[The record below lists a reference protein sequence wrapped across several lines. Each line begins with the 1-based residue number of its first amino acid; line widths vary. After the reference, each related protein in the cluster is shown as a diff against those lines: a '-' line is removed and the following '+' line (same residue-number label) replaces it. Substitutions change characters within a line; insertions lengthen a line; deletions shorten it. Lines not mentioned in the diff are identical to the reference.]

1 MNQDSIN
8 TFEHNQRPVNKRT
21 YKRKLEQLCRISI
34 EAKKSR
40 TQEVNSKNDHTH
52 SESRVINDSNEN
64 VSEIQNLG
72 FSICSENDEFIR
84 NENFENINEECLKTM
99 DEIFENN
106 DSDNKF
112 KNFLK
117 FWSLKFNIKNKALS
131 ELLKL
136 LRDNGHPDLPKDSRT
151 LKETPREILC
161 KDVFPGKYW
170 HFGIKRMVEL
180 LKKKGINYP
189 DVLTLNVNIDGL
201 PLYKSSKG
209 VFWPI
214 LGKFSEIKCMKPF
227 VIGLYFHVSKKP
239 DSPRLFLND
248 FIDEMKSLANT
259 SFLNTKIYPGM
270 FIMDAPACAFVKQI
284 VGHNAKK
291 ACGRCE
297 VVGEFHGR
305 MCYPQIS
312 NKSRTDEEFRNR
324 VDKEHHKTYSNDDSE
339 EAGTKSPLE
348 DIEDVDM
355 IESFPPDYLHIVL
368 LGDVKKMLSI
378 IYKKLKIPTNDLIR
392 RRLNKTNFN
401 NIYLSLSLAQM
412 TKPTEFHRAIRS
424 LEYLSFYKGTEFRN
438 FLLYHGLVALKANV
452 DDEIYENFKD
462 LHCAITICLTNKH
475 RKYVPAAKLIFE
487 KYFRDFKKIYG
498 KCMVSY
504 NIHQTLHL
512 ADYVIKYGP
521 LENYSAFEYESKLG
535 IIGNLICSGNNPL
548 EQGANRII
556 EHLELDMEELLHNQ
570 KKGMILNIYFFIH
583 RTYFICI
590 YLI

>member
-1 MNQDSIN
+1 
-8 TFEHNQRPVNKRT
+8 
-21 YKRKLEQLCRISI
+21 
-34 EAKKSR
+34 
-40 TQEVNSKNDHTH
+40 
-52 SESRVINDSNEN
+52 
-64 VSEIQNLG
+64 
-72 FSICSENDEFIR
+72 
-84 NENFENINEECLKTM
+84 
-99 DEIFENN
+99 
-106 DSDNKF
+106 
-112 KNFLK
+112 
-117 FWSLKFNIKNKALS
+117 
-131 ELLKL
+131 
-136 LRDNGHPDLPKDSRT
+136 
-151 LKETPREILC
+151 
-161 KDVFPGKYW
+161 
-170 HFGIKRMVEL
+170 MVEL

-214 LGKFSEIKCMKPF
+214 LGKFSEIKCMKP
-227 VIGLYFHVSKKP
+227 
-239 DSPRLFLND
+239 PRLFLND

-355 IESFPPDYLHIVL
+355 ID
-368 LGDVKKMLSI
+368 
-378 IYKKLKIPTNDLIR
+378 
-392 RRLNKTNFN
+392 
-401 NIYLSLSLAQM
+401 LAQM

-570 KKGMILNIYFFIH
+570 KK
-583 RTYFICI
+583 
-590 YLI
+590 